1 MSSVVADVTGA
12 FMRYGKSCKAE
23 NRQRERGREIQNRK
37 RGRDSIK
44 RNHKKKQLKKGE
56 SMNVKEGENDE
67 KRRKEKGEGMGD
79 RQRERMGTFF
89 LQHLTVFLKIE
100 QTCKDSGTFLTL
112 INFPCSSKGHNLP
125 VQWAMMQS
133 APQKAYSNSPLKCAQ
148 SLSFIKQIKCSMI
161 IRSMRPLECRMLIC
175 KLVDGGCNLV

>member
-1 MSSVVADVTGA
+1 VSSVVADVTGA

-23 NRQRERGREIQNRK
+23 NRQRERERERHRIKK
-37 RGRDSIK
+37 RGRDSLK
-44 RNHKKKQLKKGE
+44 RSSKKKQLKKGE
-56 SMNVKEGENDE
+56 SMAVKEGMSNE
-67 KRRKEKGEGMGD
+67 KRMKEKGDGMGD

-133 APQKAYSNSPLKCAQ
+133 ATHKAYSNNIKMYKI
-148 SLSFIKQIKCSMI
+148 SFFHKTNQMCY
-161 IRSMRPLECRMLIC
+161 
-175 KLVDGGCNLV
+175 D